1 MSSAQI
7 CLQDLEALSV
17 ERDAGKRRELLRKV
31 TDLFFITEE
40 QQSDGD
46 RDVFGGVLER
56 VAFELEVEA
65 RAELSQRLSSTR
77 FAPHNIV
84 RRLAED
90 DIDVAKP
97 VLERSTVLT
106 DADLVEIAYSKGQ
119 EHLMAMT
126 RRDAL
131 SAAVTDVIV
140 QRGNDDVLTSVSG
153 NMGAAFSAKGF
164 DMLAVKA
171 TNISKL
177 RENLIQRDD
186 VPNEIVEQ
194 IKASVAAKLK
204 KEFSDQHADISS
216 MEVDHVVELQS
227 GNMDFSSVSTKKEDR
242 IGTPKIDVKALHKNG
257 LLTQTKIA
265 EFAEKGLRAE
275 LVHSLAI
282 KADIDTGMAFHTL
295 YEAEVPALAV
305 LCRAYHFKRETF
317 GLLLQERVRASGLA
331 TEHVVSAMKRY
342 DSLNDETA
350 QRIFRFLKVRLSVAS
365 AG

>member
-1 MSSAQI
+1 MSSAQV

-17 ERDAGKRRELLRKV
+17 ERDAGKRRDLLRKV
-31 TDLFFITEE
+31 TDLFFITET
-40 QQSDGD
+40 QQSDAD

-56 VAFELEVEA
+56 ISFELEVEA

-97 VLERSTVLT
+97 VLERSNVLS
-106 DADLVEIAYSKGQ
+106 DEDLVDIAYSKGQ

-126 RRDAL
+126 RREAL

-140 QRGNDDVLTSVSG
+140 QRGNDEVLTSVSG
-153 NMGAAFSAKGF
+153 NLGAAFSAKGF

-171 TNISKL
+171 TDIPKL
-177 RENLIQRDD
+177 RENLIERDD
-186 VPNEIVEQ
+186 VPNEVVEM

-204 KEFSDQHADISS
+204 KEFSDQHADISA

-227 GNMDFSSVSTKKEDR
+227 GNMDFSSIVVEET
-242 IGTPKIDVKALHKNG
+242 GLGLPQIDIKDLHKKG
-257 LLTQTKIA
+257 LLTQAKIR
-265 EFAEKGLRAE
+265 EFAEKGLRSE

-282 KADIDTGMAFHTL
+282 KASIDVGMAYHTL

-350 QRIFRFLKVRLSVAS
+350 QRIFRFLKVRLSAAS
-365 AG
+365 AK

>member
-1 MSSAQI
+1 MSTAQV
-7 CLQDLEALSV
+7 CLTDLEALSV
-17 ERDAGKRRELLRKV
+17 ERDASKRRELLRKV
-31 TDLFFITEE
+31 TDLFFLTEAK
-40 QQSDGD
+40 QSDVD

-56 VAFELEVEA
+56 ISYELEVEA

-84 RRLAED
+84 RRLADD

-106 DADLVEIAYSKGQ
+106 DEDLVDIAYSKSQ

-153 NMGAAFSAKGF
+153 NLGAAFSAKGF

-171 TNISKL
+171 TDLPKL
-177 RENLIQRDD
+177 RANLIERDD
-186 VPNEIVEQ
+186 VPNDVVEM

-204 KEFSDQHADISS
+204 KEFSDQHSDISA

-227 GNMDFSSVSTKKEDR
+227 GNMDFSSVTEEK
-242 IGTPKIDVKALHKNG
+242 GVGMPQIDIQDLHKKG
-257 LLTQTKIA
+257 LLTQAKIR
-265 EFAEKGLRAE
+265 EFAEKGMRPE
-275 LVHSLAI
+275 LVHSLAT
-282 KADIDTGMAFHTL
+282 KAGIDAGMAFHTL

-342 DSLNDETA
+342 DSLDDETA

-365 AG
+365 AK

>member
-1 MSSAQI
+1 MSSAQV

-31 TDLFFITEE
+31 TDLFFITQE
-40 QQSDGD
+40 QQSESD

-56 VAFELEVEA
+56 ISFELEVEA
-65 RAELSQRLSSTR
+65 RAELSQRLSTTG
-77 FAPHNIV
+77 FAPHNII

-97 VLERSTVLT
+97 VLERSSILT
-106 DADLVEIAYSKGQ
+106 DADLVDIAYSKSQ
-119 EHLMAMT
+119 DHLMAMT
-126 RRDAL
+126 RREAL

-153 NMGAAFSAKGF
+153 NLGAAFSAKGF

-171 TNISKL
+171 TDVAKL

-186 VPNEIVEQ
+186 VPNEVVEM
-194 IKASVAAKLK
+194 IKARVAAKLK
-204 KEFSDQHADISS
+204 KEFSDQHSDISA

-227 GNMDFSSVSTKKEDR
+227 GNMDFSSLKEDER
-242 IGTPKIDVKALHKNG
+242 YGTPKIDIADLHKKG
-257 LLTQTKIA
+257 LLTQDKIRD
-265 EFAEKGLRAE
+265 FAEKGLRAE

-282 KADIDTGMAFHTL
+282 KAGIDTDMAYHTL

-317 GLLLQERVRASGLA
+317 GQLLQERVRASGLA
-331 TEHVVSAMKRY
+331 TDQVVSAMKRY

-350 QRIFRFLKVRLSVAS
+350 QRIFRFLKVRLSVAAS
-365 AG
+365 